1 VSAWL
6 SHLHWREP
14 LWLLLVV
21 VPWLVMAWRKR
32 RPPHDKLADF
42 ADPPLLQRLLSD
54 ATQRPLRSMTLIVA
68 WTLAALATAGPY
80 WQPQHPKQAQQR
92 GADIAVIVDIS
103 PSMAAADITP
113 NRLTRA
119 KRELHDFTRLLGNDR
134 VGLVAFSA
142 NAYRLVPLTTDY
154 DAFLRFTDLLD
165 PGLTALPGSNLARAL
180 EVAGQLL
187 SGSADHSRAV
197 VLLSD
202 GEFHDPD
209 TLAAARQLGK
219 RHIPLYVIGV
229 GTDAGS
235 PVPDSDGHFIR
246 YQGQAVISRLDRS
259 GLQTLARTGQGA
271 YFDLQDDD
279 GEWRA
284 LLAQLRE
291 RTRAATHAAS
301 QPLPQGIAL
310 YPWLLGVSLLLFLW
324 NGARRREYPPP
335 PWGHKGL
342 AVLFLP
348 LLLPLLLIWPTPGD
362 AASWSEQR
370 AYEALQHGYYGR
382 AQSLYGK
389 VQTYSGRMGAG
400 AAAYRLQD
408 WQTAL
413 AAFQDAAQHTDDDG
427 QKARALYNAGNAL
440 AQLHR
445 FKAASDSYQA
455 ALRLQ
460 PTLGKAALNLS
471 LVNQFL
477 DAARGE
483 QARKDAQQ
491 SLLPAPGPSSADA
504 EQLDRR
510 RRGADRSALS
520 DAPDAAR
527 DKSPRQQAGLQS
539 GSGANDTTPPRERY
553 DERLQQTLAL
563 WRSTTDHGS
572 GSPELESLQDNS
584 AEFLR
589 RRFRQ
594 SDYGPQVMIIK
605 GKPW

>member
-1 VSAWL
+1 MNAWL
-6 SHLHWREP
+6 SHLHWSEP
-14 LWLLLVV
+14 SWLLLAVI
-21 VPWLVMAWRKR
+21 PLLAMAWRKR

-42 ADPPLLQRLLSD
+42 ADPPLLPRLLSG
-54 ATQRPLRSMTLIVA
+54 AIQRPLRSVALFVA
-68 WTLAALATAGPY
+68 WTLAALAAAGPY
-80 WQPQHPKQAQQR
+80 WQPQQPKQAQQR

-103 PSMAAADITP
+103 PSMATADITP
-113 NRLTRA
+113 NRLARA

-142 NAYRLVPLTTDY
+142 NAYRLVPLTIDY
-154 DAFLRFTDLLD
+154 DAFLRFIDLLD

-180 EVAGQLL
+180 EVSGQLL
-187 SGSADHSRAV
+187 SSSAEHSRAV

-209 TLAAARQLGK
+209 TLAAARRLGK

-229 GTDAGS
+229 GTNAGG

-246 YQGQAVISRLDRS
+246 YQGQTVISRLDRS
-259 GLQTLARTGQGA
+259 GLQTLAKAGQGA

-291 RTRAATHAAS
+291 HTRAATHTTS
-301 QPLPQGIAL
+301 QPLLQGIAL
-310 YPWLLGVSLLLFLW
+310 YPWLLGASLLLFLW
-324 NGARRREYPPP
+324 NGARRREA
-335 PWGHKGL
+335 L

-348 LLLPLLLIWPTPGD
+348 VLLPLLLIWPTPGD

-389 VQTYSGRMGAG
+389 METYNGRMGAG
-400 AAAYRLQD
+400 AAAYRLHD
-408 WQTAL
+408 WQAAL
-413 AAFQDAAQHTDDDG
+413 AAFQDAVQHADDDG
-427 QKARALYNAGNAL
+427 QKARALYDAGNAL

-445 FKAASDSYQA
+445 FKEASDSYQA

-460 PTLGKAALNLS
+460 PALGKAALNLS

-510 RRGADRSALS
+510 WRGDDRSALS
-520 DAPDAAR
+520 DAPDTAR
-527 DKSPRQQAGLQS
+527 DQSPRQQAGLQS
-539 GSGANDTTPPRERY
+539 GPGANDTTPPRETH

-563 WRSTTDHGS
+563 WRSATNQGS

-594 SDYGPQVMIIK
+594 DDYGPQVMIIK

>member
-1 VSAWL
+1 
-6 SHLHWREP
+6 
-14 LWLLLVV
+14 
-21 VPWLVMAWRKR
+21 M
-32 RPPHDKLADF
+32 
-42 ADPPLLQRLLSD
+42 
-54 ATQRPLRSMTLIVA
+54 
-68 WTLAALATAGPY
+68 
-80 WQPQHPKQAQQR
+80 
-92 GADIAVIVDIS
+92 
-103 PSMAAADITP
+103 
-113 NRLTRA
+113 
-119 KRELHDFTRLLGNDR
+119 
-134 VGLVAFSA
+134 
-142 NAYRLVPLTTDY
+142 
-154 DAFLRFTDLLD
+154 
-165 PGLTALPGSNLARAL
+165 
-180 EVAGQLL
+180 
-187 SGSADHSRAV
+187 
-197 VLLSD
+197 
-202 GEFHDPD
+202 
-209 TLAAARQLGK
+209 
-219 RHIPLYVIGV
+219 
-229 GTDAGS
+229 
-235 PVPDSDGHFIR
+235 
-246 YQGQAVISRLDRS
+246 
-259 GLQTLARTGQGA
+259 
-271 YFDLQDDD
+271 
-279 GEWRA
+279 
-284 LLAQLRE
+284 
-291 RTRAATHAAS
+291 
-301 QPLPQGIAL
+301 
-310 YPWLLGVSLLLFLW
+310 
-324 NGARRREYPPP
+324 
-335 PWGHKGL
+335 
-342 AVLFLP
+342 
-348 LLLPLLLIWPTPGD
+348 IWPTPGD

-413 AAFQDAAQHTDDDG
+413 AAFQDAAQHADDDG

>member
-1 VSAWL
+1 MSAWL

-21 VPWLVMAWRKR
+21 VPRLVMAWRKR
-32 RPPHDKLADF
+32 HPPHDKLTDF

-54 ATQRPLRSMTLIVA
+54 ATQRPLRSITLIVA
-68 WTLAALATAGPY
+68 WTLAALAAAGPY
-80 WQPQHPKQAQQR
+80 WQPQQPKQAQQR

-103 PSMAAADITP
+103 PSMATTDITP
-113 NRLTRA
+113 NRLARV
-119 KRELHDFTRLLGNDR
+119 KRELHDFTTLLGNDR

-187 SGSADHSRAV
+187 SSSAEHSRAV

-219 RHIPLYVIGV
+219 RHIPLFVIGV
-229 GTDAGS
+229 GTDAGG

-259 GLQTLARTGQGA
+259 GLQTLAKTSQGA

-284 LLAQLRE
+284 LLAQLRKH
-291 RTRAATHAAS
+291 TRAATHAAS
-301 QPLPQGIAL
+301 QPLLQGIAL
-310 YPWLLGVSLLLFLW
+310 YPWLLGASLLLFLW
-324 NGARRREYPPP
+324 IGARRREAV
-335 PWGHKGL
+335 

-382 AQSLYGK
+382 AQTLYRK
-389 VQTYSGRMGAG
+389 VETYSGRMGAG

-413 AAFQDAAQHTDDDG
+413 AAFQDAVQHADGDG
-427 QKARALYNAGNAL
+427 QKARALYNTGNAL

-445 FKAASDSYQA
+445 FKAASDTYQA

-460 PTLGKAALNLS
+460 PALGKAALNLS

-483 QARKDAQQ
+483 QARKDARQ
-491 SLLPAPGPSSADA
+491 SLLPAPGPSTTDA

-510 RRGADRSALS
+510 RRGDDSSARGDS
-520 DAPDAAR
+520 PDTR
-527 DKSPRQQAGLQS
+527 PDKSPRQRAGLQS
-539 GSGANDTTPPRERY
+539 GLGANDTTPPRDNH

-563 WRSTTDHGS
+563 WRSATDHGS

-594 SDYGPQVMIIK
+594 NDYGPQVMIIK